1 MKVDGPHLLASGD
14 QMMYLKKRITMKED
28 GILIQPNAT
37 YVPKLTSLLK
47 VTGRRKKGLPYHAT
61 LESFSADLAV
71 DAENLAG
78 EQAAIFRS
86 GLGLTLYVA
95 RPDIQF
101 AVKTLSSYIICQDQV
116 SRRWQH

>member
-47 VTGRRKKGLPYHAT
+47 VTGRRKKGFP
-61 LESFSADLAV
+61 SM
-71 DAENLAG
+71 
-78 EQAAIFRS
+78 
-86 GLGLTLYVA
+86 
-95 RPDIQF
+95 
-101 AVKTLSSYIICQDQV
+101 
-116 SRRWQH
+116 RRWNHSAQTLQSMLKT